1 MKKLLFSLS
10 IMISA
15 VALVVGCRQDPNSS
29 ANSLMPMSS
38 PPPADAHPA
47 WAFTG
52 LHSVT
57 SHGITTGYSTIA
69 VSDSDQTDVA
79 NVYTCA
85 ASNLMANSSTWST
98 NGASISF
105 IEHPQV
111 ASAWGSYIIKTVD
124 VSVSGGVA
132 SGSNVQTIY
141 SRATSD
147 SMQITAQAWCPASG
161 VNKIAFIGH
170 TPVEDAIYTIPTSG
184 GTPTKI
190 YSIAKANGNFRK
202 FITWSNDG
210 TELAFAVDT
219 GTSSNYKDA
228 LKIIDLSG
236 NVQATL
242 IPDKYV
248 AIFGVQWSH
257 SGTDKIAFQAT
268 TSTSGSSTS
277 YDTYTIG
284 TSSGSTETKVISA
297 NSSRAFWSPN
307 NLELVYDISATGT
320 NSGVN
325 KMNVGSGTNTFV
337 GSSHKFGDWKT
348 P

>member
-1 MKKLLFSLS
+1 MKKLLFSFL
-10 IMISA
+10 IMIFA
-15 VALVVGCRQDPNSS
+15 VALVTGCRQDPNSS
-29 ANSLMPMSS
+29 LNNQPTSTQVTH
-38 PPPADAHPA
+38 DAHPA

-52 LHSVT
+52 LYSVT
-57 SHGITTGYSTIA
+57 SHGSATGYSTIA

-85 ASNLMANSSTWST
+85 TTSLMANSATWST
-98 NGASISF
+98 SGASISF
-105 IEHPQV
+105 IEHPQF

-141 SRATSD
+141 SRALAD

-161 VNKIAFIGH
+161 VNKIAFLSH
-170 TPVEDAIYTIPTSG
+170 TPIEDAVYTISTSG

-219 GTSSNYKDA
+219 GTSTNIADA

-242 IPDKYV
+242 IPGKYL

-257 SGTDKIAFQAT
+257 SGMDKIAFQAT
-268 TSTSGSSTS
+268 TSTSGNSTS

-284 TSSGSTETKVISA
+284 TSTGSTETKVISA

-307 NLELVYDISATGT
+307 NSELAYDIFPTET

-325 KMNVGSGTNTFV
+325 KINVGSGTITFV
-337 GSSHKFGDWKT
+337 GTSHKFGDWKT

>member
-1 MKKLLFSLS
+1 MKKLLFTLTL
-10 IMISA
+10 MFLT
-15 VALVVGCRQDPNSS
+15 VAYLTGCQQDPSS
-29 ANSLMPMSS
+29 SKSLNLPMSS
-38 PPPADAHPA
+38 PLPADAHPA

-52 LHSVT
+52 LKTIGSY
-57 SHGITTGYSTIA
+57 GYSTIA
-69 VSDSDQTDVA
+69 VSDSDQTDMA
-79 NVYTCA
+79 NVYTCSA
-85 ASNLMANSSTWST
+85 TNRMANSATWST
-98 NGASISF
+98 NGGSISF
-105 IEHPQV
+105 IEHPQI
-111 ASAWGSYIIKTVD
+111 ASAWGSYIIKAVD

-170 TPVEDAIYTIPTSG
+170 TPAEDDIYTISTSG

-190 YSIAKANGNFRK
+190 YSIAKTDGNFRK
-202 FITWSNDG
+202 FITWGNDG
-210 TELAFAVDT
+210 TKLAFAVDT
-219 GTSSNYKDA
+219 GTSTNYKDA
-228 LKIIDLSG
+228 IKIIDLSG

-257 SGTDKIAFQAT
+257 SGTDQIAFHAT
-268 TSTSGSSTS
+268 TSTSGASTS
-277 YDTYTIG
+277 YDIYTIG
-284 TSSGSTETKVISA
+284 TTTGSTETKVISA
-297 NSSRAFWSPN
+297 NSSMAFWSPN
-307 NLELVYDISATGT
+307 NSELVYDISAAGI

-325 KMNVGSGTNTFV
+325 KINVSSGANTFV
-337 GSSHKFGDWKT
+337 GTSHKFGDWKT